1 MVATRNAEGMGLLD
15 TLRVPLSW
23 REVFRRV
30 GTAIYTDN
38 LLGWAAELA
47 YYSFLALFPALLFF
61 VALASFFPI
70 HNLMDQI
77 LGALARFAPGEVL
90 SIVRDQLLR
99 ISKNN

>member
-1 MVATRNAEGMGLLD
+1 MGLLGA
-15 TLRVPLSW
+15 LRVPLSW

-70 HNLMDQI
+70 HNFTGQVVS
-77 LGALARFAPGEVL
+77 ALSPFAPVEVL
-90 SIVRDQLLR
+90 KLLRDQLNQ
-99 ISKNN
+99 ISKSSNGGL